1 MEAVWSG
8 RFSSSF
14 ALSVESAGSSG
25 LVSPLHPTPRL
36 ASYVRSGS
44 SGPAVRRA
52 AHAVSPFVAM
62 DPQKTL
68 TDRDLVERAKK
79 GDQNAFS
86 QLVRRHQPRIQ
97 RLAIHMVRDRALAED
112 IAQEAFLRAYNA
124 IERFDGRSEPY
135 TWIYRIAVNLS
146 LNAIR
151 SRKSSRITGEDDD
164 ARLDALRSDRP
175 DGQDPQS
182 QTSERQ
188 QYLAL
193 CEGIDALSETLRTT
207 LVLVC
212 IDGVSHEDA
221 ATILG
226 APEGTIA
233 WRVHEARRKLK
244 EFMDARGFGP
254 DAPSEARRS
263 ADEPRAGARK

>member
-1 MEAVWSG
+1 
-8 RFSSSF
+8 
-14 ALSVESAGSSG
+14 
-25 LVSPLHPTPRL
+25 
-36 ASYVRSGS
+36 
-44 SGPAVRRA
+44 
-52 AHAVSPFVAM
+52 M
-62 DPQKTL
+62 DPEKTL

-79 GDQNAFS
+79 GDKRAFGL
-86 QLVRRHQPRIQ
+86 LVRRHQPRIH

-124 IERFDGRSEPY
+124 LDRFDGRSEPY

-151 SRKSSRITGEDDD
+151 SRKSSRVSGDDDD
-164 ARLDALRSDRP
+164 ARLDAIRNDKP
-175 DGQDPQS
+175 EGQDPHSQS
-182 QTSERQ
+182 AERQ
-188 QYLAL
+188 QYVAL

-212 IDGVSHEDA
+212 IDGMSHEDA
-221 ATILG
+221 AAVLG

-244 EFMDARGFGP
+244 DFMESRGFG
-254 DAPSEARRS
+254 AEHAGEAR
-263 ADEPRAGARK
+263 EMKPREAQRGAQK